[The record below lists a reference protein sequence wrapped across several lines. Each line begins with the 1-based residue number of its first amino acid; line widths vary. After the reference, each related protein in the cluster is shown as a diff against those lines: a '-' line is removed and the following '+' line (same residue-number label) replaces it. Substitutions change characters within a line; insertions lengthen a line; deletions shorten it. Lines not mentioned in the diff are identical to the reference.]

1 MGEGQARKRQGG
13 EAGGMFFYA
22 LQRIG
27 LSVLILVTSMTMLFT
42 ALKLIPGDPATIMLG
57 ARASAEM
64 KARITEELG
73 LNDPIYVQLGTF
85 FGRILEGNLGTDMWS
100 KRPVAWQVME
110 SLPYTLSLIAA
121 GLSWA
126 ALIGIPLG
134 CYSAIRRNS
143 FIDKFTGVVSVGTIS
158 IPSFVV
164 AIYCILLFAITLGWL
179 PVIGAGERGDAQDQF
194 LHLIMP
200 AFALGLGWVGYLS
213 RIVRASML
221 EVMGENHIRTARAFG
236 LTELRIIKSYALR
249 IAILPTITL
258 LALGVGGLLSSAVFI
273 ESIFA
278 RPGIGKLIVDAA
290 NTRNFPVV
298 QGGVLSTVMLF
309 AIVMPL
315 ADLLIAW
322 LDPRVRASL

>member
-1 MGEGQARKRQGG
+1 MLL
-13 EAGGMFFYA
+13 YA
-22 LQRIG
+22 LQRTG
-27 LSVLILVTSMTMLFT
+27 LAILICITSMVMLFS

-57 ARASAEM
+57 SRANAEM

-73 LNDPIYVQLGTF
+73 LNDPVPVQLATF
-85 FGRILEGNLGTDMWS
+85 FGRILQGNLGTDMWS
-100 KRPVAWQVME
+100 QRPVTQIVLDN
-110 SLPYTLSLIAA
+110 LPYTLVLITA
-121 GLSWA
+121 GLGWA

-143 FIDKFTGVVSVGTIS
+143 FIDKFTAVISVGTIS

-164 AIYCILLFAITLGWL
+164 AIYVILFFAIELGWL
-179 PVIGAGERGDAQDQF
+179 PVIGAGEKGDYLDQAV
-194 LHLIMP
+194 HLIMP

-236 LTELRIIKSYALR
+236 LPEYRIVKSYALR

-258 LALGVGGLLSSAVFI
+258 LAVAIGGLLSSAVFV

-290 NTRNFPVV
+290 NMRNFPVV
-298 QGGVLSTVMLF
+298 QGGVLTTVALF
-309 AIVMPL
+309 ALAMPIS
-315 ADLLIAW
+315 DILIAW
-322 LDPRVRASL
+322 LDPRVRATL